1 VQIIFLAKAPELNG
15 RGNDARSIRFWRLV
29 FCKVKEGGSVMT
41 TCLEKEMKKTPD
53 EALILGL
60 LRREGS
66 ATIEDLMALSRMSW
80 EQVFGL
86 IDRLG
91 RCGSI
96 RLTRVGREYYVER
109 MGTA

>member
-1 VQIIFLAKAPELNG
+1 MA
-15 RGNDARSIRFWRLV
+15 
-29 FCKVKEGGSVMT
+29 

-53 EALILGL
+53 EVLILGL

-86 IDRLG
+86 IDRLS
-91 RCGSI
+91 RSGSV
-96 RLTRVGREYYVER
+96 RLTRVGRDYYVENVGR
-109 MGTA
+109 V